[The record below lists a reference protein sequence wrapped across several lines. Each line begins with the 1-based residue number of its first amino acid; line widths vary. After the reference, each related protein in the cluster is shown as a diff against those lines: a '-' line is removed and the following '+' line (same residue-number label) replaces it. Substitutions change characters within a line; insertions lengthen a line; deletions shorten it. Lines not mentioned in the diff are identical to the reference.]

1 MPNTLAH
8 FAVSPA
14 ISTNS
19 SSVGL
24 MLIAQSPI
32 ARTSFSPVADGRTR
46 MNHYMVLAYMVPRT
60 VSAVEYVAPPR
71 RESATPILT
80 NMVPK

>member
-46 MNHYMVLAYMVPRT
+46 MKQEDTMLLPGLVFT
-60 VSAVEYVAPPR
+60 
-71 RESATPILT
+71 I
-80 NMVPK
+80 